1 MAERVE
7 FDMDEIRQFGRSI
20 EDFTQNAEDIVQ
32 RMNASLNTVR
42 ETWQDRQLDK
52 PSMNIL
58 DANAR
63 IMRTVNDLY
72 PLVQDFLRRQEQW
85 HDEYVSI

>member
-1 MAERVE
+1 MADRVE
-7 FDMDEIRQFGRSI
+7 FDIEEIRQFGRNI
-20 EDFTQNAEDIVQ
+20 EDFTQSAEDIVQ
-32 RMNASLNTVR
+32 RMNMSLNTVR
-42 ETWQDRQLDK
+42 ETWQDGQLEK
-52 PSMNIL
+52 PAMNIL
-58 DANAR
+58 EANSR